1 MSNLLK
7 NPNLQGFTLGRYFT
21 EADGR
26 VGAIEY
32 PLDWEF
38 VAYPKHHEDPERIP
52 QSLHREQGFEIAAV
66 YRSWEAGYVQRG
78 IAVPPG
84 RYLARAVFRPDVA
97 FPDANVYLDAVTWRF
112 AMEGGGTR
120 AEQDWQMTQQGQFK
134 QQEELHFVFQVNAPM
149 TIDYYFMARSIYAGN
164 SCDLD
169 VYELTLTPVPADYGG
184 AGIPTLGN
192 ATHPQSVPAPI
203 QSTGRGG
210 SMGSSGSMG
219 SASTISSLTPQTQAL
234 SGKTLEDV
242 LTADDIQVIVAGLR
256 AMNQVTNNATVLTGM
271 ERLAQALEKLL

>member
-26 VGAIEY
+26 VGAIEN

-52 QSLHREQGFEIAAV
+52 QSLHRESGFEIAAV
-66 YRSWEAGYVQRG
+66 YRSWEAGYVQRN
-78 IAVPPG
+78 ISVQPG
-84 RYLARAVFRPDVA
+84 RYLARAVFRPDIA

-112 AMEGGGTR
+112 VMESGGTR
-120 AEQDWQMTQQGQFK
+120 AEQDWQMTQKGEFK
-134 QQEELHFVFQVNAPM
+134 HQEELHFVFQVNAPL
-149 TIDYYFMARSIYAGN
+149 TLDYFFMARSVYAGN

-169 VYELTLTPVPADYGG
+169 IYELTLTPVAADYGG
-184 AGIPTLGN
+184 VNVPTLGTT
-192 ATHPQSVPAPI
+192 APVPSQP
-203 QSTGRGG
+203 TGSMGGGG
-210 SMGSSGSMG
+210 SMGGSGSMG
-219 SASTISSLTPQTQAL
+219 GMGKLTPQSTAL
-234 SGKTLEDV
+234 SGQSLEQV
-242 LTADDIQVIVAGLR
+242 LTVEDIQVFVAGLR
-256 AMNQVTNNATVLTGM
+256 AMQQITNNSTVLTGM